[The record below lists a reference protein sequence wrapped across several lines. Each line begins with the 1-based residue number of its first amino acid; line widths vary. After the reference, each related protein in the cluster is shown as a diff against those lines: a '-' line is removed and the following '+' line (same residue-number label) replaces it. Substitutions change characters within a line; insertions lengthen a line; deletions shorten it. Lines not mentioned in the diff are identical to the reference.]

1 MCCSSFN
8 RISQTPREFKSHP
21 SNTTLKHRYVLQMSK
36 MYARHWKRWKVS
48 CLTDVRFVWTW
59 QPQDAEEE
67 EGEVVVIVCA
77 VRVLVRSLEMVDTS
91 DFKCCPMC
99 LLCFFFCSLFQSHY
113 FVFVFDLPNMCY
125 GKNKGLAL
133 GSQQQQH
140 AFGLAFDIQ
149 VKMQNKMHVLLF
161 LY

>member
-99 LLCFFFCSLFQSHY
+99 LLCFFF
-113 FVFVFDLPNMCY
+113 FVFSPFETHIKKKIKSYIKRKKLRLPCWFCH
-125 GKNKGLAL
+125 GQT
-133 GSQQQQH
+133 STSTS
-140 AFGLAFDIQ
+140 
-149 VKMQNKMHVLLF
+149 
-161 LY
+161 